1 MKQRTKV
8 IVDAMGGDFAPKS
21 AVEGAVDACRQYN
34 SEIILVGKEKDIKSE
49 LNRLN
54 FSGLPITIVN
64 ASEVVE
70 MHDNPLDVLKKKKDS
85 SINVA
90 MNLLNDGEGDA
101 FFSAGNSGAVA
112 TAGLFILKRI
122 KGIDRPGIATLMP
135 TIKDH
140 AIVTDAGATNLCKPF
155 NLVQFGIMGSV
166 YSKYFLKRNNPTV
179 GILSNGEEETK
190 GTDTI
195 KEAHQLLKKSSLNY
209 IGYVE
214 GKDVFNGSV
223 DVVVCDGFTGN
234 IVLKVA
240 EGVAG
245 ALGKVLKEELT
256 GSLRAKI
263 GLMFSKSA
271 LLNFKKR
278 FNYEEIGGAPLL
290 GVRKPIMFAHG
301 RSNPFTIKNA
311 IRGIIEFTEANVIY
325 HIENDLEINDD
336 LHTLGKKPSF
346 ISKVLKDI
354 HLKKTPTEE

>member
-8 IVDAMGGDFAPKS
+8 IVDAMGGDFAPQS
-21 AVEGAVDACRQYN
+21 AVEGAVDACREYN
-34 SEIILVGKEKDIKSE
+34 SEIILVGKEKVIKSE

-54 FSGLPITIVN
+54 FSGLPISIVN

-85 SINVA
+85 SINVG

-122 KGIDRPGIATLMP
+122 KGIDRPGIATIMP
-135 TIKDH
+135 TMKDH

-166 YSKYFLKRNNPTV
+166 YSKYFLKRKNPTV

-195 KEAHQLLKKSSLNY
+195 REAHQLLKKSSLNY
-209 IGYVE
+209 LGYVE
-214 GKDVFNGSV
+214 GKEVFNGSV

-245 ALGKVLKEELT
+245 ALGRVLKEELT

-263 GLMFSKSA
+263 GLMFSKRA

-290 GVRKPIMFAHG
+290 GVRKPITIAHG

-311 IRGIIEFTEANVIY
+311 IRGTIEFTEANVIY
-325 HIENDLEINDD
+325 HIENDLEVNND
-336 LHTLGKKPSF
+336 LHILGKKPSF
-346 ISKVLKDI
+346 ISKVFKDI
-354 HLKKTPTEE
+354 HIKKTPAEE

>member
-1 MKQRTKV
+1 MKQRIKV
-8 IVDAMGGDFAPKS
+8 IVDAMGGDFAPQS
-21 AVEGAVDACRQYN
+21 AVEGSVDACREYN
-34 SEIILVGKEKDIKSE
+34 SEIILVGKEKEIKSE
-49 LNRLN
+49 LNKLN
-54 FSGLPITIVN
+54 FTGLPISIVN

-70 MHDNPLDVLKKKKDS
+70 MHDNPLDVIKKKKDS

-90 MNLLNDGEGDA
+90 MNLLNDGGGDA

-122 KGIDRPGIATLMP
+122 KGIDRPSIATIMP
-135 TIKDH
+135 TMKEH

-155 NLVQFGIMGSV
+155 NLVQFAIMGAV
-166 YSKYFLKRNNPTV
+166 YSKYFLKRKDPTV

-209 IGYVE
+209 LGFVE
-214 GKDVFNGSV
+214 GKEVFNGSV

-245 ALGKVLKEELT
+245 ALGSVLKEELT

-290 GVRKPIMFAHG
+290 GVRKPIIFAHG
-301 RSNPFTIKNA
+301 RSNPYTIKNA
-311 IRGIIEFTEANVIY
+311 IRTTIEFTEANVIY
-325 HIENDLEINDD
+325 HIENDLEINND
-336 LHTLGKKPSF
+336 LHILGKKPSF
-346 ISKVLKDI
+346 ISKVFKDI
-354 HLKKTPTEE
+354 NLKKPPAEE